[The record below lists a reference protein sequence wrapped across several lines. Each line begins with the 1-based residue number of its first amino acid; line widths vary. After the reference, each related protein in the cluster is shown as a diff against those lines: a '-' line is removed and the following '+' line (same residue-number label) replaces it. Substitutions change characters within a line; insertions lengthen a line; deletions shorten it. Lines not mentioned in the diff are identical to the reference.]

1 MKLQEKQPHNK
12 NQKTMTLIITKAILV
27 ASCLAAAASASPL
40 LRRQSSQGSS
50 LVQDAPL
57 AGDLAGVHLLLNNDL
72 DSNTPKHPVI
82 FLAEARSYKDSRHV
96 CDTLG
101 EDLVN
106 SGNLGF
112 AKDLLD
118 ITPIA
123 ANDLKKVTRLWVKN
137 ADTSSSSC
145 TAFDRKSGDTVQLPC
160 STHLPALC
168 ANTLPRSQIGPDI
181 HTDKTNQIKVRT
193 PHAGTYQGYHD
204 QNQFRFLG
212 IKYAQPPVGRLRFL
226 PPQRMKAGD
235 ADKAKD
241 ATKYGFVC
249 MQGAYEGD
257 AKPNA
262 TYVLYSLGA
271 PENEDCLHLNVF
283 TPTLPSKQEKKG
295 LPVMVYVHGGGFT
308 SFSGSSPV
316 FEPGNLVS
324 RGGVV
329 VVTLNYRLGI
339 FGFFESPPSIPHSKA
354 TGNLAIRDQIAAL
367 QWVQDNIVA
376 FGGDPDQV
384 TIFGESAGGYS
395 MRALL
400 SVPAAFGLYRN
411 VISQSDLLG
420 IPFSSPKIAGQ
431 IGAGLLKY
439 LGCSPS
445 DLACAQSKTADQ
457 VRNVEHNA
465 TMDVVLADGNEW
477 LMTAGGVY
485 RPTIDGDF
493 FPGDFADLVRTGR
506 YNRKANILWGTTRD
520 EAAAFLPYVFPEPIP
535 LDEKDKALA
544 GYLLEDRTKKLFTSP
559 AYALNRSDNDTIR
572 SELSVAITDLLWACA
587 VQRMS
592 RGTASQHSKVYT
604 YRMDHGRDIYSTFG
618 EPFPPFCRGR
628 VCHADDVIPSFGS
641 GDVKDGTVQTG
652 SDARFSRQV
661 IDRFVTFAKTG
672 NPNPKKKDSGLL
684 GLAERNADVTSV
696 QWPEYVDGE
705 DRVFVF
711 EETTGRVE
719 VGKDT
724 ERCQWIEKNV
734 HYDYQVHAPNGK
746 FVPIFP

>member
-1 MKLQEKQPHNK
+1 MVPP
-12 NQKTMTLIITKAILV
+12 IITKALLV

-40 LRRQSSQGSS
+40 YRRQFSQESS
-50 LVQDAPL
+50 LVQDAPF
-57 AGDLAGVHLLLNNDL
+57 ASDLAGVHLLLNNDL

-82 FLAEARSYKDSRHV
+82 FLAEARSYKDSKHV
-96 CDTLG
+96 CDRLG
-101 EDLVN
+101 EDLVD

-123 ANDLKKVTRLWVKN
+123 ASDLKKVSRLWVKN

-145 TAFDRKSGDTVQLPC
+145 TAFDRKSGHTVQLPC

-168 ANTLPRSQIGPDI
+168 ANTLPRYQIGLDV
-181 HTDKTNQIKVRT
+181 HTDKSKQIKVRT
-193 PHAGTYQGYHD
+193 PHAGTYQGYRD

-226 PPQRMKAGD
+226 PPQQMKAGD
-235 ADKAKD
+235 ANKAKD

-257 AKPNA
+257 SKPNA
-262 TYVLYSLGA
+262 TEEFFSLGA
-271 PENEDCLHLNVF
+271 AENEDCLHLNVF
-283 TPTLPSKQEKKG
+283 TPSFSSGQDGGGKKKG
-295 LPVMVYVHGGGFT
+295 LPVMVYVHGGSFT
-308 SFSGSSPV
+308 SFAGSSPV

-339 FGFFESPPSIPHSKA
+339 FGFFENPPLIPRSKA
-354 TGNLAIRDQIAAL
+354 TGNLAIRDQMMAL

-400 SVPAAFGLYRN
+400 SIPAAFGLYRN
-411 VISQSDLLG
+411 AISQSDLLG
-420 IPFSSPKIAGQ
+420 IPFSSPKVAGQ

-445 DLACAQSKTADQ
+445 DLACAQSKTAIQ
-457 VRNVEHNA
+457 VRNAESNA
-465 TMDVVLADGNEW
+465 TMDVVKADGNEW
-477 LMTAGGVY
+477 LLTAGGVY

-493 FPGDFADLVRTGR
+493 LPGDFAELVRTGR
-506 YNRKANILWGTTRD
+506 YNRKANILWGSTRD
-520 EAAAFLPYVFPEPIP
+520 EAAAFLPYVFPDPIP
-535 LDEKDKALA
+535 LDEEDKALA

-559 AYALNRSDNDTIR
+559 AYALNKSDNDTIR
-572 SELSVAITDLLWACA
+572 NELSIAVTDLLWACG

-592 RGTASQHSKVYT
+592 RGTAYQHSKVYT
-604 YRMDHGRDIYSTFG
+604 YRMDHGRDIYSTFDQ
-618 EPFPPFCRGR
+618 PYPSFCHGR

-641 GDVKDGTVQTG
+641 GDVKDGTAQTG

-661 IDRFVTFAKTG
+661 IDRFATFAKTG
-672 NPNPKKKDSGLL
+672 TPNPKKKDSEVL
-684 GLAERNADVTSV
+684 GLAGRNADVTGV
-696 QWPEYVDGE
+696 TWPEYVSGE

-711 EETTGRVE
+711 EEETGRVE